1 MIPYSDILYF
11 VFSILTFG
19 HLFLLLFLVWGV
31 SKVKGFIKM
40 DIENKNEELL
50 VKDTDLFNK
59 GKLGIRNTLMSMYF
73 MLFLMLLILLTNIL
87 LI

>member
-31 SKVKGFIKM
+31 SKVKGFIEI
-40 DIENKNEELL
+40 DIINKNEELL
-50 VKDTDLFNK
+50 VKDKDLFDK
-59 GKLGIRNTLMSMYF
+59 GNLGVRNTLMSMYF
-73 MLFLMLLILLTNIL
+73 MLFLMVLILLSNIL
-87 LI
+87 LV